1 MGKSD
6 VGELLTATEILATG
20 RLASRNVVTREGGIP
35 FDYIQREMTN
45 ILMATLLCQNA
56 NYREDDKK

>member
-1 MGKSD
+1 MGKAN
-6 VGELLTATEILATG
+6 VGELLTNVEILATG
-20 RLASRNVVTREGGIP
+20 RLASRNVVTRDGGIT

-45 ILMATLLCQNA
+45 ILLSTLICQNA

>member
-1 MGKSD
+1 MGNANVD
-6 VGELLTATEILATG
+6 ELLTNVEILATS
-20 RLASRNVVTREGGIP
+20 RLASRNVVTRDGGIP

-45 ILMATLLCQNA
+45 ILLATLLCQNA